1 MSMLCNEA
9 FPMFGTFIHALYE
22 DFKMSNKIWVQA
34 TILFLTGDMHL
45 TGNLFWYI
53 LFVQNLLRAWKLW
66 WDVHKQ
72 AELAHQLHSL
82 GRQVGKMMPE
92 CTVSC
97 SFSVL
102 IATTRTDFMGKESLK
117 HGVDML
123 YFISV
128 WHMGQRLFCNPDMAS
143 CLSPL
148 CVVNSAQ
155 IWLLSFP

>member
-1 MSMLCNEA
+1 MSSGYNP
-9 FPMFGTFIHALYE
+9 FPHWRHASYWKFILVY
-22 DFKMSNKIWVQA
+22 S
-34 TILFLTGDMHL
+34 
-45 TGNLFWYI
+45 
-53 LFVQNLLRAWKLW
+53 FVQNLLRAWKLW

-72 AELAHQLHSL
+72 AELAHQHHSL

-128 WHMGQRLFCNPDMAS
+128 WHMGQRLFCNPDMVS

-155 IWLLSFP
+155 IWLLSFPQVCLWQS